1 MKMFSYHTKM
11 RLRKAL
17 RILGVLSLTCLVLWI
32 CWLVW
37 LQRYVVF
44 TRDGVTFD
52 FERST
57 LRLEGKESGPQETEA
72 TTAVEILFQ
81 DAPQEAQNLSPL
93 YGVYVDTDLLQAGP
107 EALIGQLNALEPGTA
122 VLLDVKSKFGNFY
135 YTTSLSGATQSDTID
150 SGAMDRLIHTLKE
163 QGCYLIARLPAF
175 RDSAFAQS
183 NPTAGLALSS
193 GALWT
198 DDEQCYWLDP
208 ASQTVMA
215 NLMQICR
222 ELQETGFD
230 EVVFTDFRIPDSGSI
245 VYSAAASKDEILRQ
259 AARQLASCAGQSFT
273 VSFAG
278 SPDFPLPAGQTRLY
292 LENVAPEQA
301 AATAEKTSASDA
313 STQVV
318 FLTTSRD
325 TRFDAYGVLRRL
337 E

>member
-1 MKMFSYHTKM
+1 M
-11 RLRKAL
+11 
-17 RILGVLSLTCLVLWI
+17 
-32 CWLVW
+32 
-37 LQRYVVF
+37 
-44 TRDGVTFD
+44 
-52 FERST
+52 
-57 LRLEGKESGPQETEA
+57 
-72 TTAVEILFQ
+72 EILFQ

-259 AARQLASCAGQSFT
+259 AARQLASCAGQGFT

-278 SPDFPLPAGQTRLY
+278 FPRLPPARRADPVVSGERRPGAGRSHGGRRLPHPTPVRKWSSSPPAGTPDLTH
-292 LENVAPEQA
+292 
-301 AATAEKTSASDA
+301 TAFCA
-313 STQVV
+313 V
-318 FLTTSRD
+318 
-325 TRFDAYGVLRRL
+325 
-337 E
+337 

>member
-1 MKMFSYHTKM
+1 MKLFSYHTKM

-17 RILGVLSLTCLVLWI
+17 RILGILCLIGLVLWI
-32 CWLVW
+32 CWLIW

-52 FERST
+52 FDRST
-57 LRLEGKESGPQETEA
+57 LHLEHKEPGPQETEA

-81 DAPQEAQNLSPL
+81 DAPQETQDLSPL
-93 YGVYVDTDLLQAGP
+93 NGVYVDTDLLQAGP
-107 EALIGQLNALEPGTA
+107 DTLAGQLSALEPGTA

-135 YTTSLSGATQSDTID
+135 YTTSLSGATQSDTVD
-150 SGAMDRLIHTLKE
+150 CAAMDRLIQTLQE
-163 QGCYLIARLPAF
+163 RGCYLIARLPAF
-175 RDSAFAQS
+175 RDSSFAQA

-208 ASQTVMA
+208 ASQAVTA

-222 ELQETGFD
+222 ELQDTGFD

-245 VYSAAASKDEILRQ
+245 VYTAAASKDEILRQ
-259 AARQLASCAGQSFT
+259 AAQQLASCAGQGFT
-273 VSFAG
+273 VSFTG

-301 AATAEKTSASDA
+301 TATAEKTSASDA
-313 STQVV
+313 RTQVV

-325 TRFDAYGVLRRL
+325 TRFDEYGVLRRL

>member
-1 MKMFSYHTKM
+1 
-11 RLRKAL
+11 
-17 RILGVLSLTCLVLWI
+17 
-32 CWLVW
+32 
-37 LQRYVVF
+37 
-44 TRDGVTFD
+44 
-52 FERST
+52 
-57 LRLEGKESGPQETEA
+57 
-72 TTAVEILFQ
+72 
-81 DAPQEAQNLSPL
+81 
-93 YGVYVDTDLLQAGP
+93 
-107 EALIGQLNALEPGTA
+107 
-122 VLLDVKSKFGNFY
+122 
-135 YTTSLSGATQSDTID
+135 
-150 SGAMDRLIHTLKE
+150 MDRLIQTLQE

-208 ASQTVMA
+208 ASQTVTA

-222 ELQETGFD
+222 ELQDTGFD

-245 VYSAAASKDEILRQ
+245 VYTAAASKDEILRQ
-259 AARQLASCAGQSFT
+259 SARQLASCAGQGFT
-273 VSFAG
+273 VSFSG

-301 AATAEKTSASDA
+301 AATAEKASASDA

-325 TRFDAYGVLRRL
+325 TRFDEYGVLRRL

>member
-1 MKMFSYHTKM
+1 M
-11 RLRKAL
+11 
-17 RILGVLSLTCLVLWI
+17 
-32 CWLVW
+32 
-37 LQRYVVF
+37 
-44 TRDGVTFD
+44 
-52 FERST
+52 
-57 LRLEGKESGPQETEA
+57 
-72 TTAVEILFQ
+72 
-81 DAPQEAQNLSPL
+81 
-93 YGVYVDTDLLQAGP
+93 
-107 EALIGQLNALEPGTA
+107 
-122 VLLDVKSKFGNFY
+122 LLDVKSKFGNFY

-259 AARQLASCAGQSFT
+259 AARQLASCAGQGFT

-278 SPDFPLPAGQTRLY
+278 SPDFPLPAGQTLPASMVRSPLTMSGSVMCPKRPSSTISAVRCSPARRSPS
-292 LENVAPEQA
+292 LAPPVPA
-301 AATAEKTSASDA
+301 RPPWSSCSCG
-313 STQVV
+313 STM
-318 FLTTSRD
+318 
-325 TRFDAYGVLRRL
+325 
-337 E
+337 

>member
-17 RILGVLSLTCLVLWI
+17 RTLGVLSLTCLVLWI

-81 DAPQEAQNLSPL
+81 DAPQETQDLSTL

-150 SGAMDRLIHTLKE
+150 SGAMDRLIHTLQE

-230 EVVFTDFRIPDSGSI
+230 EVVFTDFRIRRQYASG
-245 VYSAAASKDEILRQ
+245 
-259 AARQLASCAGQSFT
+259 
-273 VSFAG
+273 
-278 SPDFPLPAGQTRLY
+278 LPHHQPGH
-292 LENVAPEQA
+292 PI
-301 AATAEKTSASDA
+301 
-313 STQVV
+313 
-318 FLTTSRD
+318 
-325 TRFDAYGVLRRL
+325 
-337 E
+337 

>member
-1 MKMFSYHTKM
+1 MKLFSYHTKM

-17 RILGVLSLTCLVLWI
+17 RILGILCLIGLVLWI
-32 CWLVW
+32 CWLIW

-52 FERST
+52 FDRST
-57 LRLEGKESGPQETEA
+57 LHLEHKEPGPQETEA

-81 DAPQEAQNLSPL
+81 DAPQETQDLSPL
-93 YGVYVDTDLLQAGP
+93 NGVYVDTDLLQAGP
-107 EALIGQLNALEPGTA
+107 DTLAGQLSALEPGTA

-135 YTTSLSGATQSDTID
+135 YTTSLSGATQSDTVD
-150 SGAMDRLIHTLKE
+150 CAAMDRLIQTLQE
-163 QGCYLIARLPAF
+163 RGCYLIARLPAF
-175 RDSAFAQS
+175 RDSAFAQA

-208 ASQTVMA
+208 ASQAVTA

-222 ELQETGFD
+222 ELQDTGFD

-245 VYSAAASKDEILRQ
+245 VYTAAASKDEILRQ
-259 AARQLASCAGQSFT
+259 AAQQLASCAGQGFT
-273 VSFAG
+273 VSFTG

-313 STQVV
+313 RTQVV

-325 TRFDAYGVLRRL
+325 TRFDEYGALRRL

>member
-1 MKMFSYHTKM
+1 MKLFSYHTKM

-17 RILGVLSLTCLVLWI
+17 RILGILCLIGLVLWI
-32 CWLVW
+32 CWLIW

-52 FERST
+52 FDRST
-57 LRLEGKESGPQETEA
+57 LHLEHKEPGPQETEA

-81 DAPQEAQNLSPL
+81 DAPQETQDLSPL
-93 YGVYVDTDLLQAGP
+93 NGVYVDTDLLQAGP
-107 EALIGQLNALEPGTA
+107 DTLAGQLSALEPGMA

-135 YTTSLSGATQSDTID
+135 YTTSLSGATQSDTVD
-150 SGAMDRLIHTLKE
+150 CAAMDRLIQTLQE
-163 QGCYLIARLPAF
+163 RGCYLIARLPAF
-175 RDSAFAQS
+175 RDSAFAQA

-208 ASQTVMA
+208 ASQAVTA

-222 ELQETGFD
+222 ELQDTGFD

-245 VYSAAASKDEILRQ
+245 VYTAAASKDEILRQ
-259 AARQLASCAGQSFT
+259 AAQQLASCAGQGFT
-273 VSFAG
+273 VSFSG

-301 AATAEKTSASDA
+301 AATAEKASASDA
-313 STQVV
+313 RTQVV

-325 TRFDAYGVLRRL
+325 TRFDEYGVLRRL

>member
-1 MKMFSYHTKM
+1 MKLFSYHTKM

-17 RILGVLSLTCLVLWI
+17 RILGILCLIGLVLWI
-32 CWLVW
+32 CWLIW

-52 FERST
+52 FDRST
-57 LRLEGKESGPQETEA
+57 LHLEHKEPGPQETEA

-81 DAPQEAQNLSPL
+81 DAPQETQDLSPL
-93 YGVYVDTDLLQAGP
+93 NGVYVDTDLLQAGP
-107 EALIGQLNALEPGTA
+107 DTLAGQLSALEPGTA

-135 YTTSLSGATQSDTID
+135 YTTSLSGATQSDTVD
-150 SGAMDRLIHTLKE
+150 CAAMDRLIQTLQE
-163 QGCYLIARLPAF
+163 RGCYLIARLPAF
-175 RDSAFAQS
+175 RDSAFAQA

-208 ASQTVMA
+208 ASQAVTA

-222 ELQETGFD
+222 ELQDTGFD

-245 VYSAAASKDEILRQ
+245 VYTAAASKDEILRQ
-259 AARQLASCAGQSFT
+259 AAQQLASCAGQGFT
-273 VSFAG
+273 VSFTG

-301 AATAEKTSASDA
+301 AATAEKTSVSDA
-313 STQVV
+313 RTQVV

-325 TRFDAYGVLRRL
+325 TRFDEYGALRRL

>member
-1 MKMFSYHTKM
+1 MKLFSYHTKM

-17 RILGVLSLTCLVLWI
+17 RILGILCLIGLVLWI
-32 CWLVW
+32 CWLIW

-52 FERST
+52 FDRST
-57 LRLEGKESGPQETEA
+57 LHLEHKEPGPQETEA

-81 DAPQEAQNLSPL
+81 DAPQETQDLSPL
-93 YGVYVDTDLLQAGP
+93 NGVYVDTDLLQAGP
-107 EALIGQLNALEPGTA
+107 DTLAGQLSALEPGTA

-135 YTTSLSGATQSDTID
+135 YTTSLSGATQSDTVD
-150 SGAMDRLIHTLKE
+150 CAAMDCLIQTLQE
-163 QGCYLIARLPAF
+163 RGCYLIARLPAF
-175 RDSAFAQS
+175 RDSAFAQA

-208 ASQTVMA
+208 ASQAVTA

-222 ELQETGFD
+222 ELQDTGFD

-245 VYSAAASKDEILRQ
+245 VYTAAASKDEILRQ
-259 AARQLASCAGQSFT
+259 AAQQLASCAGQGFT
-273 VSFAG
+273 VSFTG

-313 STQVV
+313 RTQVV

-325 TRFDAYGVLRRL
+325 TRFDEYGVLRRL

>member
-1 MKMFSYHTKM
+1 MKLFSYHTKM

-17 RILGVLSLTCLVLWI
+17 RILGILCLIGLVLWI
-32 CWLVW
+32 CWLIW

-52 FERST
+52 FDRST
-57 LRLEGKESGPQETEA
+57 LHLEHKEPGPQETEA

-81 DAPQEAQNLSPL
+81 DAPQETQDLSPL
-93 YGVYVDTDLLQAGP
+93 NGVYVDTDLLQAGP
-107 EALIGQLNALEPGTA
+107 DTLAGQLSALEPGTA

-135 YTTSLSGATQSDTID
+135 YTTSLSGATQSDTVD
-150 SGAMDRLIHTLKE
+150 CAAMDRLIQTLQE
-163 QGCYLIARLPAF
+163 RGCYLIARLPAF
-175 RDSAFAQS
+175 RDSAFAQA

-208 ASQTVMA
+208 ASQAVTA

-222 ELQETGFD
+222 ELQDTGFD

-245 VYSAAASKDEILRQ
+245 VYTAAASKDEILRQ
-259 AARQLASCAGQSFT
+259 AAQQLASCAGQVFT
-273 VSFAG
+273 VSFTG

-301 AATAEKTSASDA
+301 AATAEKTSVSDA
-313 STQVV
+313 RTQVV

-325 TRFDAYGVLRRL
+325 TRFDEYGALRRL

>member
-1 MKMFSYHTKM
+1 MKLFSYHTKM

-17 RILGVLSLTCLVLWI
+17 RILGILCLIGLVLWI
-32 CWLVW
+32 CWLIW

-52 FERST
+52 FDRST
-57 LRLEGKESGPQETEA
+57 LHLEHKEPGPQETEA
-72 TTAVEILFQ
+72 TSAVEILFQ
-81 DAPQEAQNLSPL
+81 DAPQETQDLSPL
-93 YGVYVDTDLLQAGP
+93 NGVYVDTDLLQAGP
-107 EALIGQLNALEPGTA
+107 DTLAGHLSALEPGTA

-135 YTTSLSGATQSDTID
+135 YTTSLSGATQSDTVD
-150 SGAMDRLIHTLKE
+150 CAAMDRLIQTLQE
-163 QGCYLIARLPAF
+163 RGCYLIARLPAF
-175 RDSAFAQS
+175 RDSAFAQA

-208 ASQTVMA
+208 ASQAVTA

-222 ELQETGFD
+222 ELQDTGFD

-245 VYSAAASKDEILRQ
+245 VYTAAASKDEILRQ
-259 AARQLASCAGQSFT
+259 AAQQLASCAGQGFT
-273 VSFAG
+273 VSFTG

-301 AATAEKTSASDA
+301 AATAEKTSVSDA
-313 STQVV
+313 RTQVV

-325 TRFDAYGVLRRL
+325 TRFDEYGALRRL

>member
-1 MKMFSYHTKM
+1 MKLFSYHTKM

-17 RILGVLSLTCLVLWI
+17 RILGILCLIGLVLWI
-32 CWLVW
+32 CWLIW

-52 FERST
+52 FDRST
-57 LRLEGKESGPQETEA
+57 LHLEHKEPGPQETEA

-81 DAPQEAQNLSPL
+81 DAPQETQDLSPL
-93 YGVYVDTDLLQAGP
+93 NGVYVDTDLLQAGP
-107 EALIGQLNALEPGTA
+107 DTLAGQLSALEPGTA

-135 YTTSLSGATQSDTID
+135 YTTSLSGATQSDTVD
-150 SGAMDRLIHTLKE
+150 CAAMDRLIQTLQE
-163 QGCYLIARLPAF
+163 RGCYLIARLPAF
-175 RDSAFAQS
+175 RDSAFAQA

-208 ASQTVMA
+208 ASQAVTA

-222 ELQETGFD
+222 ELQDTGFD

-245 VYSAAASKDEILRQ
+245 VYTAAASKDEILRQ
-259 AARQLASCAGQSFT
+259 AAQQLASCAGQGFT
-273 VSFAG
+273 VSFTG

-301 AATAEKTSASDA
+301 AATAEKTSVSDA
-313 STQVV
+313 RTQVV

-325 TRFDAYGVLRRL
+325 TRFDEYGVLRRL

>member
-1 MKMFSYHTKM
+1 M
-11 RLRKAL
+11 
-17 RILGVLSLTCLVLWI
+17 
-32 CWLVW
+32 W

-163 QGCYLIARLPAF
+163 QGCYLIAQMCI
-175 RDSAFAQS
+175 RDR
-183 NPTAGLALSS
+183 NTTPRPT
-193 GALWT
+193 
-198 DDEQCYWLDP
+198 
-208 ASQTVMA
+208 
-215 NLMQICR
+215 QIGVAIAR
-222 ELQETGFD
+222 
-230 EVVFTDFRIPDSGSI
+230 RS
-245 VYSAAASKDEILRQ
+245 LR
-259 AARQLASCAGQSFT
+259 R
-273 VSFAG
+273 
-278 SPDFPLPAGQTRLY
+278 TRLH
-292 LENVAPEQA
+292 VPR
-301 AATAEKTSASDA
+301 K
-313 STQVV
+313 
-318 FLTTSRD
+318 
-325 TRFDAYGVLRRL
+325 GVWRQMLFPRTVNR
-337 E
+337 